1 MTFYHGNLSPW
12 QPFTMA
18 TFHHGNPMAPQLV
31 ACHFGIKYGGKFWS
45 ISNQIRVWLATL
57 QVDMLKCITLSKGM
71 FHTLN
76 TVSRVPARSLHFRV
90 RVRVGPSLAC
100 QTFAGERM
108 PDHYGQVSTAR
119 RNSKTWRWQ
128 MSQGT
133 QLPVLFHCTPTL
145 VIRKKQLCV
154 D

>member
-1 MTFYHGNLSPW
+1 MATFHHGNLSPW
-12 QPFTMA
+12 QP
-18 TFHHGNPMAPQLV
+18 HGTPTCSLPFWNQV
-31 ACHFGIKYGGKFWS
+31 WGKFWS